1 MTERVSVHRT
11 MRRLAILLPVF
22 ALMLGGCKKDE
33 LEAALAKAEAELAQT
48 RKDLEAQKQAN
59 AELSSQ
65 NQTLQER
72 IAQLEGE
79 IVGLNGEI
87 AQLEG
92 QLKDLAEKAG
102 MTERE
107 LAELRAEKAKRE
119 AELDV
124 YRNLFASLKKMID
137 AGTIKVG
144 FREGRLVVQLDDA
157 ILFDSGRAKLKQTGQ
172 DAIGA
177 LVQPLKE
184 VKRDW
189 IVAGHTDNV
198 PIKTA
203 TFGSNWELSQAR
215 ALEVVTFMID
225 QGMPAETVGAA
236 GYGEFDPVADNST
249 PEGRAQNRRIEIMMM
264 PTIPQNLQDMLTKK

>member
-1 MTERVSVHRT
+1 
-11 MRRLAILLPVF
+11 MRRAAILLPVF
-22 ALMLGGCKKDE
+22 ALLLGGCKKDE

-48 RKDLEAQKQAN
+48 RKDLEAQKKAN
-59 AELSSQ
+59 ADLTAQ

-72 IAQLEGE
+72 IAELEGQ
-79 IVGLNGEI
+79 IKGLDAEI
-87 AQLEG
+87 AELEG
-92 QLKDLAEKAG
+92 QLKDLAAKAG

-157 ILFDSGRAKLKQTGQ
+157 ILFDSGRAKLKQSGQ
-172 DAIGA
+172 DAIAA
-177 LVQPLKE
+177 LVQPLKD

-203 TFGSNWELSQAR
+203 TYSSNWELSQSR
-215 ALEVVTFMID
+215 ALEVVGFMIE
-225 QGMPAETVGAA
+225 QGMPAESVGAA
-236 GYGEFDPVADNST
+236 GYAEFDPVADNST

>member
-1 MTERVSVHRT
+1 
-11 MRRLAILLPVF
+11 MRRVAILLPLF
-22 ALMLGGCKKDE
+22 ALLLGGCKKDE
-33 LEAALAKAEAELAQT
+33 LEAALAKAQAELEQT
-48 RKDLEAQKQAN
+48 RKDLDAQKKAN
-59 AELSSQ
+59 ADLEAK

-72 IAQLEGE
+72 ITELEGE
-79 IVGLNGEI
+79 VATLGSEI
-87 AQLEG
+87 TQLEA
-92 QLKDLAEKAG
+92 QIKDLGDKAG
-102 MTERE
+102 ITERE

-124 YRNLFASLKKMID
+124 YRSLFASLKKMID

-172 DAIGA
+172 DAIAA
-177 LVQPLKE
+177 LIKPLND

-203 TFGSNWELSQAR
+203 TYNSNWELSSAR
-215 ALEVVTFMID
+215 ALEVVSFMIEK
-225 QGMPAETVGAA
+225 GMPAENVGAA
-236 GYGEFDPVADNST
+236 GYAEFDPVADNST

-264 PTIPQNLQDMLTKK
+264 PTIPQNLQDMLTKG